1 MCLYPISK
9 SPTESEVG
17 GAHQLFNW
25 VTNGASRQGLGQ
37 EKRRVKGAGRG
48 KGLLVLTNGKE
59 GRKEGRKFCYKVIWV
74 GQGSYGWSP
83 GCRAGWAEREQQAP
97 AARPRICGALT
108 LRVGE
113 RRIRVTE
120 GLWGV

>member
-1 MCLYPISK
+1 M
-9 SPTESEVG
+9 
-17 GAHQLFNW
+17 
-25 VTNGASRQGLGQ
+25 GQ
-37 EKRRVKGAGRG
+37 EKRRFVKGAGRG

-74 GQGSYGWSP
+74 GEGSCGWSP
-83 GCRAGWAEREQQAP
+83 GCRAGWAEREQHAP

-120 GLWGV
+120 ALWGV

>member
-1 MCLYPISK
+1 M
-9 SPTESEVG
+9 
-17 GAHQLFNW
+17 
-25 VTNGASRQGLGQ
+25 GQ
-37 EKRRVKGAGRG
+37 EKKRVKGAGRG

-59 GRKEGRKFCYKVIWV
+59 GRMEGRKEGKKFCYKVIWV
-74 GQGSYGWSP
+74 GEGSGGWSP
-83 GCRAGWAEREQQAP
+83 GCRAGCAEREGEQHAS

-108 LRVGE
+108 LREGE